1 MNVCGPPASSKSI
14 GRTFLIA
21 FTYIMSISHISMNLV
36 TFQSFHIINL
46 FVMEIFVIS
55 DDVISIFDALSA
67 THEDS
72 YDSKHF

>member
-1 MNVCGPPASSKSI
+1 
-14 GRTFLIA
+14 
-21 FTYIMSISHISMNLV
+21 MSISHISMNLV

-55 DDVISIFDALSA
+55 DDVITIFDALSA

-72 YDSKHF
+72 YDGKHFKN